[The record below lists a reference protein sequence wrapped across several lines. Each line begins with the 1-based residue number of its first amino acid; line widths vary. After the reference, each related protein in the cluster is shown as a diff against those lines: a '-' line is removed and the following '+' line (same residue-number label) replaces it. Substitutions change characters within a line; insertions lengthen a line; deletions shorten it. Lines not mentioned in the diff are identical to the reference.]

1 LHAPVIPAFGR
12 FRQKE
17 LEFEVG
23 LSCIVTL
30 SQKKKKILE
39 MKSIREF
46 FQSVKHVGYNTETLP
61 RNLLRR

>member
-30 SQKKKKILE
+30 SQKKKKNLGNEEYKRI
-39 MKSIREF
+39 F
-46 FQSVKHVGYNTETLP
+46 SVS
-61 RNLLRR
+61 